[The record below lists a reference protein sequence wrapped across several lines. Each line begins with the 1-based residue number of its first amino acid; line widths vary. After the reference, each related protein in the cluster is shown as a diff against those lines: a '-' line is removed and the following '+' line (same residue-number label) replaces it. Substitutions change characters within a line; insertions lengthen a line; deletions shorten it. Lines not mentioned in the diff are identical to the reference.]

1 VSAVTFSSGIPGF
14 EPGRLLQF
22 EKDPGVKFAGDR
34 LGVES
39 LDVGLDLFE
48 AYGADIL
55 AGRAFTTADLGAAH
69 SVIVNRSFVEEF
81 LEPGAGLGVRFRY
94 AEPTGRRGAPR
105 HTTYQIVGIVRDFP
119 SFPPSPASDGGEP
132 TVYHA
137 AAPGDVHPVVLSVR
151 FRGGIPSGFIDR
163 VRAVS
168 ADVDPMLQLRRVA
181 PLSNYFDALRSFWR
195 YVAWGLTAV
204 TASVLLLSI
213 AGIFAMMSFTVA
225 QRSRE
230 IAIRGAL
237 GASTRRLLSSIFGR
251 AARQLVLGV
260 LVGAL
265 LAAGVVTGTGLSPG
279 QGAMLVLA
287 VAALMIC
294 IGLLAAVGPARR
306 GLRIH
311 PSEALRIDG

>member
-1 VSAVTFSSGIPGF
+1 
-14 EPGRLLQF
+14 
-22 EKDPGVKFAGDR
+22 
-34 LGVES
+34 
-39 LDVGLDLFE
+39 
-48 AYGADIL
+48 
-55 AGRAFTTADLGAAH
+55 
-69 SVIVNRSFVEEF
+69 
-81 LEPGAGLGVRFRY
+81 
-94 AEPTGRRGAPR
+94 
-105 HTTYQIVGIVRDFP
+105 
-119 SFPPSPASDGGEP
+119 
-132 TVYHA
+132 
-137 AAPGDVHPVVLSVR
+137 VLSVR